1 MSYYLLTLGCPKNV
15 ADSTKLDRML
25 REAGAASETATRADL
40 LIVNTC
46 SFVDEAKEESINA
59 VLKLATR
66 KRRGQELV
74 VIGCLPE
81 LYHKELLA
89 EVPEIDYVFGVES
102 WTKVAELANRACRA
116 RVAEKREAGP
126 SAYLK
131 IADGCNARCAFCL
144 IPRIKGRLHSEP
156 VEPLVEEAKRLA
168 AEGAKELVLV
178 AQDST
183 AYGRDVGMKDGL
195 ASLLRRLALEMPS
208 SWLRVMYAYP
218 CHVSPRLVRTMAE
231 TPQVCHYLDIPLQH
245 SSPAILQRMRRP
257 HDLVQTVGT
266 LERLRDAMPDIALR
280 TTFMVGFPGETEQDF
295 AELLAFVRETRYD
308 HVGAF
313 MFSPQE
319 GTAAA
324 RIPHQVPERVKRRR
338 YRELMRVAQ
347 ETALEA
353 NQRWLGKEL
362 TVLVESKSG
371 RDSAGR
377 EMFGGRSYRDAPE
390 VDGLV
395 LCAGEALPGEMK
407 RVRIVEALAY
417 DLIGEPVEDSPS
429 G

>member
-1 MSYYLLTLGCPKNV
+1 MSYFLVTLGCPKNV
-15 ADSTKLDRML
+15 ADSRKLERTL
-25 REAGAASETATRADL
+25 REAGAAPETAARADL

-46 SFVDEAKEESINA
+46 GFIDQAKEESVNT
-59 VLKLATR
+59 VLKLATK
-66 KRRGQELV
+66 KRRGQKLV

-89 EVPEIDYVFGVES
+89 EVLEIDRIFGVEAWS
-102 WTKVAELANRACRA
+102 DVAKLVDKSTPSL
-116 RVAEKREAGP
+116 VAAEIAAAP

-156 VEPLVEEAKRLA
+156 LDCVVEEAQRLA
-168 AEGAKELVLV
+168 GAGTKELVLV

-183 AYGRDVGMKDGL
+183 AYGQDLGMKDGL
-195 ASLLRRLALEMPS
+195 ARLLDRLSADLPS
-208 SWLRVMYAYP
+208 VWLRVMYAYP
-218 CHVSPRLVRTMAE
+218 GHVSPRLIHTLAE
-231 TPQVCHYLDIPLQH
+231 SPQVCHYLDIPLQH
-245 SSPAILQRMRRP
+245 SSPAVLRRMRRP
-257 HDLVQTVGT
+257 HDLAQTVRT
-266 LERLRDAMPDIALR
+266 LERLRSAMPDVALR
-280 TTFMVGFPGETEQDF
+280 TTLMVGFPGETDQDF
-295 AELLAFVRETRYD
+295 AGLLAFVRETQFD

-324 RIPHQVPERVKRRR
+324 RMPDQVPERVKRRR

-347 ETALEA
+347 ETALSV
-353 NQRWLGKEL
+353 NRRWLGKEV
-362 TVLVESKSG
+362 TVLVESKGG
-371 RDSAGR
+371 RDDAERKLFAGR
-377 EMFGGRSYRDAPE
+377 SFRDAPE

-395 LCAGEALPGEMK
+395 LCPGEALPGDLK

-417 DLIGEPVEDSPS
+417 DLIGELMK
-429 G
+429 

>member
-46 SFVDEAKEESINA
+46 SFIDQAKEESINA

-81 LYHKELLA
+81 LYHRELLA

-102 WTKVAELANRACRA
+102 WTKVVELADRAGRA
-116 RVAEKREAGP
+116 QVAEKRESGP

-131 IADGCNARCAFCL
+131 ISDGCDARCAFCV

-156 VEPLVEEAKRLA
+156 VEAVVEEAKRLA

-183 AYGRDVGMKDGL
+183 AYGRDVDMKDGL
-195 ASLLRRLALEMPS
+195 VSLLERLALEMPS

-218 CHVSPRLVRTMAE
+218 GHVSPRLVRTMAE

-245 SSPAILQRMRRP
+245 SSPAVLRRMRRP
-257 HDLVQTVGT
+257 HDFAQTVRT
-266 LERLRDAMPDIALR
+266 LERLREAMPDIALR
-280 TTFMVGFPGETEQDF
+280 TTFMVSFPGETERDF
-295 AELLAFVRETRYD
+295 AELLAFVRETRFE

-319 GTAAA
+319 GTPAA
-324 RIPHQVPERVKRRR
+324 RMPHQVPERAKRRR

-362 TVLVESKSG
+362 TVLVESMSG
-371 RDSAGR
+371 RDDPGR
-377 EMFGGRSYRDAPE
+377 EIFVGRSYRDAPE

-395 LCAGEALPGEMK
+395 LCAGEALPGEMR

-417 DLIGEPVEDSPS
+417 DLIGEPVEDPPTR
-429 G
+429 